1 MSLLD
6 SKFQCKCGSWEIGY
20 MGHFWQVYSYECA
33 KCGQTFN
40 RIIAPNANQIAVGK
54 RMRGETPTAPT
65 TDQPDDGQ

>member
-1 MSLLD
+1 
-6 SKFQCKCGSWEIGY
+6 